1 MSKKKKGM
9 SLLQKIKFVWQIYK
23 TIKEA
28 RKMKKGI
35 KTTEFW
41 LTVIGIIGT
50 LIPMLSGMIEPKT
63 WSIISAVLIGLYT
76 IARAY
81 VKSTASTTD
90 DKILDKIE
98 KDIID
103 KIPKDDLDDNPD
115 DKPSN

>member
-1 MSKKKKGM
+1 M
-9 SLLQKIKFVWQIYK
+9 
-23 TIKEA
+23 
-28 RKMKKGI
+28 RKGI

-81 VKSTASTTD
+81 VKSTTSTTD

-115 DKPSN
+115 DDKPSN